1 MACQS
6 VPTAHL
12 NQSLSVKLSAHR
24 RGLTLLVLITSLLLV
39 LAVPASAQDTRAQ
52 RLQQQR
58 LDKAKQ
64 LKPPERSSVEQFLYE
79 FKERRYLER
88 YQAGFK
94 GFHPMLGG
102 LSTGSGFAFGTQFR
116 PANLAGGALNLAV
129 SGQASLA
136 QYQKYE
142 MSFEAP
148 RLAGQRLLLAFNFRQ
163 RNFPQEDFFG
173 IGSDSTEQNR
183 TNFRLEDT
191 EYTASVGV
199 RPLKH
204 LLVGTRFGVL
214 NTNTAPGTDKRFPS
228 VEQLFDSA
236 TTAGVDRQPD
246 YHQIG
251 AFAQYDD
258 RDEPGNPRAGGLYRF
273 ESAYYDDRDFGAY
286 SFRRW
291 DAEVQKYFPFFNQRR
306 VIAVR
311 GRLQSTDTNPGQ
323 QVPFFLLPV
332 LGGSEDLRGFREFRF
347 RDRQSAVVNLEYR
360 WEAFSG
366 LDLALFG
373 DAGNVFEK
381 VGDIRLDKLEKAYGV
396 GFRFNTSKGVFLRMD
411 IGFSH
416 EGARTFVKF
425 NHVF

>member
-1 MACQS
+1 VASTVS
-6 VPTAHL
+6 V
-12 NQSLSVKLSAHR
+12 
-24 RGLTLLVLITSLLLV
+24 VLITTLLLV
-39 LAVPASAQDTRAQ
+39 FALPAFAADTRAE

-58 LDKAKQ
+58 LEKARD
-64 LKPPERSSVEQFLYE
+64 LKPPERSSLERFLFE

-116 PANLAGGALNLAV
+116 KPDIADGAVNFAV

-136 QYQKYE
+136 GYQKYE
-142 MSFEAP
+142 MGVEAP
-148 RLAGQRLLLAFNFRQ
+148 RLASDYLSLAFNFRQ

-173 IGSDSTEQNR
+173 IGSDSKNEDR
-183 TNFRLEDT
+183 TDFRLEDT
-191 EYTASVGV
+191 EYSLSLSA
-199 RPLKH
+199 RPLRY
-204 LLVGTRFGVL
+204 LAVGTRLGVL
-214 NTNTAPGTDKRFPS
+214 NTNTASGTDRRFPS
-228 VEQLFDSA
+228 IEEVFDA
-236 TTAGVDRQPD
+236 TTAPGLDRQPD

-251 AFAQYDD
+251 AFAQYDN
-258 RDEPGNPRAGGLYRF
+258 RDEPLNPRSGGFYRV
-273 ESAYYDDRDFGAY
+273 EAAYYDDRDFGAY

-291 DAEVQKYFPFFNQRR
+291 DVEVQKYFPFFNQRR

-323 QVPFFLLPV
+323 QVPFFLLPT

-347 RDRQSAVVNLEYR
+347 RDKQSVVFNLEYR

-381 VGDIRLDKLEKAYGV
+381 TGDIRLDELETAYGV
-396 GFRFNTSKGVFLRMD
+396 GFRFNASKSVFLRMD

-416 EGARTFVKF
+416 EGPRTFVKF